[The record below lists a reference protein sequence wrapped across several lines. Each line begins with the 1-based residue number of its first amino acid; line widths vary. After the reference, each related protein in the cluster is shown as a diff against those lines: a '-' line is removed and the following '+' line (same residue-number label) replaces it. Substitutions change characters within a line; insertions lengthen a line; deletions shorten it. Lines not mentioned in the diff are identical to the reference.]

1 MKPTVEMGGV
11 QGLRVQDIV
20 VKDIVQNNTWDRPIY
35 FASTCSPDC
44 YIGLDDYL
52 ETEGLASRLVPQR
65 KTTAIYV
72 NAEITKEDLLSENTS
87 YSKTFKPGFK
97 FRGLNNK
104 DVFFDETESRLIQ
117 NYRNA
122 YLELAYYYYSVKN
135 DNVTIVSVL
144 DMMEKKMPQT
154 VVPMDY
160 RLLYEVGN
168 LYSQAGA
175 LDKYRKVANEIIP
188 AAFENL
194 NDVTMDDLASPDN
207 PYSMLERTYIS
218 LKEYDKAIEILQRLQ
233 NALPNAGGVQ
243 EEINRLKQ
251 IENDTTKK

>member
-1 MKPTVEMGGV
+1 
-11 QGLRVQDIV
+11 
-20 VKDIVQNNTWDRPIY
+20 
-35 FASTCSPDC
+35 
-44 YIGLDDYL
+44 
-52 ETEGLASRLVPQR
+52 
-65 KTTAIYV
+65 
-72 NAEITKEDLLSENTS
+72 
-87 YSKTFKPGFK
+87 
-97 FRGLNNK
+97 LNNK

-188 AAFENL
+188 AALENL